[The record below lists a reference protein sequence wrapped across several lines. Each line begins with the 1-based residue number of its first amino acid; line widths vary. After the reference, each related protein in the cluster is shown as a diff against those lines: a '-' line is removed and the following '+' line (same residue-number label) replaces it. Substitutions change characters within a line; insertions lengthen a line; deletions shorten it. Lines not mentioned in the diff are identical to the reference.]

1 MTHSPRLEAMARKVL
16 SVFADNHL
24 RCGEALLSSN
34 VAAYLAHDA
43 LGSDDVEAGLVSG
56 ERMGWFD
63 RGGAD
68 RIMLTQAGFAAI

>member
-1 MTHSPRLEAMARKVL
+1 MTHSPRFEAMARKVL

-34 VAAYLAHDA
+34 VASYLAQDA
-43 LGSDDVEAGLVSG
+43 LGSDEVEAGLVSG

-63 RGGAD
+63 RGEND
-68 RIMLTQAGFAAI
+68 RVVLTQAGFAAI